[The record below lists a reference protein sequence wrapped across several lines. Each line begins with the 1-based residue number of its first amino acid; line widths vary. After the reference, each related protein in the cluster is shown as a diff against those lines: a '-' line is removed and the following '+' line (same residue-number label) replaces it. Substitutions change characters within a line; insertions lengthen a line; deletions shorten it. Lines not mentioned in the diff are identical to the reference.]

1 MRIKVLPEKMTEIAS
16 SLKRLSDEF
25 DGIIRDINS
34 IVKSIDWELRSK
46 EGVDQKASDAI
57 RVAKKISGSLESMAK
72 DLEFARDRMIEE
84 DKKASNIAGKMKSA
98 VIGASV
104 ATASAG
110 NAKVADV
117 NYTSDYKNLGPGRA
131 NCPNTFV
138 GDPVN
143 VTTGNFYVTKK
154 DIQIPTRGIL
164 C

>member
-84 DKKASNIAGKMKSA
+84 DKKHQHCRENEECGHRSFCGYSFRRKCKSCGCELY
-98 VIGASV
+98 IGLQ
-104 ATASAG
+104 
-110 NAKVADV
+110 
-117 NYTSDYKNLGPGRA
+117 NLGPGRA

-154 DIQIPTRGIL
+154 DIQIPQEVFP
-164 C
+164 

>member
-72 DLEFARDRMIEE
+72 DQTLP
-84 DKKASNIAGKMKSA
+84 GK
-98 VIGASV
+98 
-104 ATASAG
+104 
-110 NAKVADV
+110 
-117 NYTSDYKNLGPGRA
+117 
-131 NCPNTFV
+131 
-138 GDPVN
+138 
-143 VTTGNFYVTKK
+143 
-154 DIQIPTRGIL
+154 
-164 C
+164 